1 MENQN
6 QGVPNNSNV
15 NQQFSQQITQQ
26 TLPNST
32 AVLVLGI
39 ISIVGCF
46 CYGVIG
52 LILGIIAI
60 VLSSKAITLYKINIG
75 TYTEQSYNNMKAGRI
90 CAIIG
95 LSLSAAYL
103 IFIIIA
109 LAFYGALFSAILGG
123 GSLLN
128 HY

>member
-1 MENQN
+1 
-6 QGVPNNSNV
+6 
-15 NQQFSQQITQQ
+15 
-26 TLPNST
+26 
-32 AVLVLGI
+32 LVLGI